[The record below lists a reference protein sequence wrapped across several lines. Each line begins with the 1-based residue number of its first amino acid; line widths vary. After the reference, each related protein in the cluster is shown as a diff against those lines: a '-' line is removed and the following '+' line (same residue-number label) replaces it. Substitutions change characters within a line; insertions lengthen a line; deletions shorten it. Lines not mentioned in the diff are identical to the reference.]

1 MNGPIGRVAG
11 YRRRVLDDELD
22 VLMGDL
28 AAIAIDGAK
37 GVGKTTTAAE
47 RASTAYHLDAPG
59 TLTIARAEPS
69 RLVTGTP
76 PILIDEWQRLPGSWD
91 LVRRAVDAGAAPGTF
106 LLTGSATPRDTGT
119 HSGAGRIVRMRMR
132 PLALSE
138 RGLESPTVSLRELL
152 TGTRPALGGTT
163 EVALRDYAKEICES
177 GLPGIRGLPPR
188 ARRAQLD
195 GYLARIIDRDF
206 PDAGRTVRNPA
217 ALRRWMEAYA
227 AATSTTCSYDR
238 IRDAATPG
246 EVDKPAKTTTAA
258 YRDVLERLWVIDD
271 VPAWAPSRNPLA
283 RLVGGSTHHLA
294 DPALVVRLLGMDV
307 DALLDPQGDGTT
319 RGDNL
324 RDGPMLGRLFES
336 LTALSLRVY
345 AQHSEASVSHLRTR
359 AGEHEVDFV
368 VERPDH
374 RIVAVEAKLAHEV
387 GDRDVR
393 HLVWLREKIGD
404 GLLDAI
410 VISTGSEAYRR
421 PDGIGV
427 VPAALI
433 GP

>member
-1 MNGPIGRVAG
+1 
-11 YRRRVLDDELD
+11 VLDDELD
-22 VLMGDL
+22 ALMEDI

-47 RASTAYHLDAPG
+47 RARTAYHLDVPG
-59 TLTIARAEPS
+59 ALTIARAEPS
-69 RLVTGTP
+69 RLVTGAP
-76 PILIDEWQRLPGSWD
+76 PILIDEWQRLPASWD

-106 LLTGSATPRDTGT
+106 VLTGSATPRDTGT
-119 HSGAGRIVRMRMR
+119 HSGAGRILRMRMR

-152 TGTRPALGGTT
+152 TGTQPALGGTT
-163 EVALRDYAKEICES
+163 EVVLRDYVKELCES
-177 GLPGIRGLPPR
+177 GMPGIRGLPPR

-195 GYLARIIDRDF
+195 GYLERIIDRDF

-217 ALRRWMEAYA
+217 ALRRWMAAYA
-227 AATSTTCSYDR
+227 AATATTCSYDR

-246 EVDKPAKTTTAA
+246 EVDKPAKTTTMA
-258 YRDVLERLWVIDD
+258 YRDVLERIWIIDD

-283 RLVGGSTHHLA
+283 RLVEGSTHHLA

-307 DALLDPQGDGTT
+307 DALLEARLDEMT
-319 RGDNL
+319 RDQAL

-336 LTALSLRVY
+336 LIALSLRVY
-345 AQHSEASVSHLRTR
+345 AQHSEALVSHLRTR

-387 GDRDVR
+387 VDEDVT

-404 GLLDAI
+404 DLLDAV

-427 VPAALI
+427 VPAAML